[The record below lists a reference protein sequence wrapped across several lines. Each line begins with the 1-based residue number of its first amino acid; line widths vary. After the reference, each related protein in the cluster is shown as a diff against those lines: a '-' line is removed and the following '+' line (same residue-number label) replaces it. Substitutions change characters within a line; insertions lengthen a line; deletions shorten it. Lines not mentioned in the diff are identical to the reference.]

1 MRLGPDQDSLRFV
14 SRRPDS
20 PSDVESNQSDPS
32 CITRSVV
39 SVLQSR
45 PAIEEVTEVPRPV
58 LCLGRAKDV
67 SLERAIEV
75 LDTLRSSVSSLN
87 SNYGFISSMGSK
99 RKIHMLAF
107 EVANTIVKGANLLQ
121 SLSEENVQLLRTQ
134 IFPSE
139 GVQKLV
145 STDMN
150 ELLNIAA
157 TDLREEYE
165 VFLREIIRFGDMCKD
180 PQWNHLNRYFVK
192 LGSVP
197 ITHKQGR
204 REVEREIRALN
215 TLAQHT
221 SDYYYELHALERLEQ
236 GYQQKLEEVDSLN
249 IPLTGTSLKKLRR
262 QINGQRKLMR
272 SLKKKSLWSK
282 DLEEVMEK
290 LCDIVTFIRQ
300 EIMEIFGDP
309 AFSGVE
315 PQGEP
320 INNVLRLSIAGL
332 ALNYA
337 NIVKQIVHVAS
348 TPTCLDS
355 NMRDTLYH
363 ALPTSV
369 KTALRSRLQSV
380 DAKEELT
387 IPQIKSEMQKTLKW
401 LVPVAANTIKAHQ
414 CFGWVVEWANTSTTE
429 FGDENPKQNNVI
441 RLETLYHADKQ
452 KADLCILEM
461 VTWLRRLISLVKR
474 DKPMPIQSPIA
485 QALVPSPGINII
497 LSPDHSFKTLYKIID
512 GASEIWPFSR
522 STRNVLDM
530 MDGLDSSV

>member
-157 TDLREEYE
+157 TDLR
-165 VFLREIIRFGDMCKD
+165 
-180 PQWNHLNRYFVK
+180 

-249 IPLTGTSLKKLRR
+249 IPLTGQL
-262 QINGQRKLMR
+262 
-272 SLKKKSLWSK
+272 
-282 DLEEVMEK
+282 
-290 LCDIVTFIRQ
+290 
-300 EIMEIFGDP
+300 
-309 AFSGVE
+309 
-315 PQGEP
+315 
-320 INNVLRLSIAGL
+320 
-332 ALNYA
+332 
-337 NIVKQIVHVAS
+337 
-348 TPTCLDS
+348 
-355 NMRDTLYH
+355 DTLFH
-363 ALPTSV
+363 L
-369 KTALRSRLQSV
+369 
-380 DAKEELT
+380 
-387 IPQIKSEMQKTLKW
+387 
-401 LVPVAANTIKAHQ
+401 
-414 CFGWVVEWANTSTTE
+414 
-429 FGDENPKQNNVI
+429 
-441 RLETLYHADKQ
+441 
-452 KADLCILEM
+452 
-461 VTWLRRLISLVKR
+461 
-474 DKPMPIQSPIA
+474 
-485 QALVPSPGINII
+485 
-497 LSPDHSFKTLYKIID
+497 
-512 GASEIWPFSR
+512 
-522 STRNVLDM
+522 LDM
-530 MDGLDSSV
+530 IDLNLEWLLIFMYS